1 MSQEMIKST
10 PAPAALYMSE
20 QELAE
25 FREAFAANVS
35 SGSVSEFDLPR
46 IKVMSGAP
54 LWLIPK
60 LEGEETAPRI
70 EGVIVASRDTRVY
83 YRSKEAGNV
92 PPDCSSSDCIT
103 GYGTPGGVCAKCPL
117 AEWDSAEGDSA
128 AQACK
133 QVRQLFMLR
142 GDSTLPDIVS
152 LPPTSVRPARQFF
165 LRLLKDRI
173 PHYGAI
179 IAIELEK
186 ATSAAGKPYGKAK
199 FNFVRRL
206 SQEEQARALQIG
218 AMLSAMLRKTPAK

>member
-1 MSQEMIKST
+1 MSQELT
-10 PAPAALYMSE
+10 RVAPAPAALYMSE
-20 QELAE
+20 QEVGE

-70 EGVIVASRDTRVY
+70 EGVIIASRDTRVY

-92 PPDCSSSDCIT
+92 PPDCSSADCVT
-103 GYGTPGGVCAKCPL
+103 GRGTPGGVCAGCPL
-117 AEWDSAEGDSA
+117 AEWDSAEGDSS

-133 QVRQLFMLR
+133 QQRQLYILR
-142 GDSTLPDIVS
+142 GESTLPDIVS
-152 LPPTSVRPARQFF
+152 LPPTSLRSCRQFF

-179 IAIELEK
+179 VAIELEK
-186 ATSAAGKPYGKAK
+186 ATSAAGKPYGRAR
-199 FNFVRRL
+199 FSFIRRL
-206 SQEEQARALQIG
+206 SQEEQARALQLG
-218 AMLSAMLRKTPAK
+218 AMIDGLLGKPAAK

>member
-1 MSQEMIKST
+1 MSQELTKIA

-20 QELAE
+20 QEVAE
-25 FREAFAANVS
+25 FQEAFAANVS
-35 SGSVSEFDLPR
+35 NGNVSEFDMER

-70 EGVIVASRDTRVY
+70 EGVIVSSRDTRVY

-92 PPDCSSSDCIT
+92 APDCSSADCKT
-103 GYGTPGGVCAKCPL
+103 GHGTPGGECAKCPL
-117 AEWDSAEGDSA
+117 AAWDSAEGESA

-142 GDSTLPDIVS
+142 GESTLPDIVS
-152 LPPTSVRPARQFF
+152 LPPTSVKPARQFF
-165 LRLLKDRI
+165 LKLLKDRI

-179 IAIELEK
+179 VAIELEK

-199 FNFVRRL
+199 FNFIRRL
-206 SQEEQARALQIG
+206 SQEEQARALQLG
-218 AMLSAMLRKTPAK
+218 AMIDALLGKPAAK